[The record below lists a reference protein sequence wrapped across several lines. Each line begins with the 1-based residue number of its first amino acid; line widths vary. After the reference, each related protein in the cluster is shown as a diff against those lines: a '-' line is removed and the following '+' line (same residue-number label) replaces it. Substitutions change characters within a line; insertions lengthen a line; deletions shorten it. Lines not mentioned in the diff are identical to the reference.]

1 MCVQMLY
8 VTVED
13 PGRPAGPPCVPSPS
27 LDDVREERMVRLSAF
42 PNSIGQPSGWI
53 QLDISNRQLS
63 TGNCCSLLLLPRVGL
78 ELEPPN
84 NTVGRAGS
92 LHFFFM
98 TRRTT
103 PAQQPKKKKKSRRHT
118 KGNY

>member
-1 MCVQMLY
+1 MINVVQNGGDERFRSMMARAGWLLVAAAMCVQMLY

-63 TGNCCSLLLLPRVGL
+63 TGN
-78 ELEPPN
+78 
-84 NTVGRAGS
+84 
-92 LHFFFM
+92 
-98 TRRTT
+98 
-103 PAQQPKKKKKSRRHT
+103 
-118 KGNY
+118 